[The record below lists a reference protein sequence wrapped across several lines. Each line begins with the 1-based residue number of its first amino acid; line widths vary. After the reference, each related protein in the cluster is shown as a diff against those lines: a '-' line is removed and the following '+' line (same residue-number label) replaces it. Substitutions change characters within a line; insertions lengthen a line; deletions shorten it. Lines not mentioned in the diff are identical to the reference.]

1 MAKDLKQ
8 GDIECTDMGNFP
20 VASILPQAEPTSV
33 LEVTLSVD
41 RAVYMTME
49 HCSNMVA
56 VFGTPLQMI
65 TPRHRGRAITIYR
78 TRSTDS
84 DLQNVHARWS
94 SDCPPEQN
102 AEAAAILRSQTVF
115 AVRLADNGWS
125 TVRCAQRRLWLAG
138 HTSNTGYS
146 LACELAETFQA
157 HSTALL
163 QTDRIAMLLL
173 SI

>member
-1 MAKDLKQ
+1 MCPSATYTRGNCGPCAVHVRSNCGPCPGEGGPGKAAQVCIMVYTCVHRMAKDLKQ
-8 GDIECTDMGNFP
+8 GKGE
-20 VASILPQAEPTSV
+20 AEPSRFIV
-33 LEVTLSVD
+33 LATQTQTFKT
-41 RAVYMTME
+41 YT
-49 HCSNMVA
+49 
-56 VFGTPLQMI
+56 
-65 TPRHRGRAITIYR
+65 RGGHQIA
-78 TRSTDS
+78 
-84 DLQNVHARWS
+84 
-94 SDCPPEQN
+94 PEQN

-115 AVRLADNGWS
+115 AVRLAGNGWS

-163 QTDRIAMLLL
+163 QTDRLAMLLL